1 MHIQTNEPIQA
12 LQVLT
17 IGNSFSEDAARY
29 LHGIAEADGVG
40 LEVTNLFIGGC
51 SLERHCRN
59 MQTDERAYVLQQNGR
74 DTGICVSLRETLQGR
89 QWDVVT
95 IQQVSHLSFNR
106 ESYLPYV
113 MDLAKFV
120 RECVPQARLYLHQ
133 TWAYEEGSER
143 LFHVAGY
150 GCAADMLRDV
160 VRVNAEIAHLI
171 GADGV
176 IPSGELFGALSRR
189 GIAGLHRDTFHA
201 SLGLGR
207 YALGTLWYRVLTSR
221 PVSGNSFHDLD
232 EAVSADEMRE
242 IRETVDAL

>member
-1 MHIQTNEPIQA
+1 
-12 LQVLT
+12 
-17 IGNSFSEDAARY
+17 
-29 LHGIAEADGVG
+29 
-40 LEVTNLFIGGC
+40 
-51 SLERHCRN
+51 
-59 MQTDERAYVLQQNGR
+59 
-74 DTGICVSLRETLQGR
+74 
-89 QWDVVT
+89 
-95 IQQVSHLSFNR
+95 
-106 ESYLPYV
+106 

-232 EAVSADEMRE
+232 EAVSADEMRVVWE
-242 IRETVDAL
+242 AVDAL